1 MGTTKSSLNGTTRRP
16 ESRRKTAS
24 SSSST
29 GSRKV
34 HIATVKPEAN
44 GSSSSSSRE
53 PLKHSSRGGPGRIKL
68 SLFRKGSPRRR
79 GWNDA
84 PKEGGATSLPGG
96 APQQAP
102 TSEGSR
108 VSPRR
113 TSSPCAVPSA
123 GDSIDATANSCV
135 MPLLAQRPSSRE
147 RPGTGESGGSS
158 SRTSFKSGRV
168 SIRIIRQPST
178 YGELHEMVEK
188 QKLGGGVIRGLV
200 GLQNLG
206 NTCFM
211 NSALQCLFNCEAL
224 ADYFLGFDWKR
235 EINRG
240 NFLGHKGLMASAFG
254 SLANDMWR
262 SDKASLR
269 PVDFKAQVGESMPL
283 FAGYEQQDVQEF
295 LAFLLDAVHEDLNRV
310 PNADRKYVEAK
321 EAKEGEA
328 EEMVAMQAWKG
339 YLERNRS
346 IIVDLF
352 QGQLRSALQCGVCG
366 RRSVTFDPFMYLSVP
381 LPEDVNNGDGDG
393 ERRPRR
399 GPGGGSRGSGI
410 SLETCIRMFCEEE
423 VLDGDNA
430 WYCSN
435 CKKHQRATKK
445 LDLWKVPPVLIVH
458 LKRFAGSSKISSL
471 VTFPLE
477 GLDLSEVVKSP
488 QKESP
493 DYDLI
498 ATANHHGSVHGGH
511 YTATAKNRVSGDWN
525 LFNDERVEGLEANE
539 VQAASA
545 YVLFYTKMSTLEE
558 SVEDNDDVEGMQ
570 GQHRQGPDGVTKA
583 NATSTSSAVGG
594 GGGGGGRRN
603 RRSTSPAVIGEGC
616 SALSGA
622 GSEANPKSVSPKRS
636 VAVVR
641 RQSVSKP
648 HNWPHLHSDEF
659 EPSFQPAFQPPGSAG
674 LRLPASQV
682 MEACLPGDEPA
693 VSSATGANN
702 RNSSSGGSPSGNGM
716 LTRCMAEQGYGSP
729 LSHGNETG
737 VTLPQ
742 VHRDSQTRS
751 PGGGVADT
759 GAPGGLRQKHG
770 NLRGGGGGAGDGDTV
785 SVRPS

>member
-1 MGTTKSSLNGTTRRP
+1 
-16 ESRRKTAS
+16 
-24 SSSST
+24 
-29 GSRKV
+29 
-34 HIATVKPEAN
+34 
-44 GSSSSSSRE
+44 
-53 PLKHSSRGGPGRIKL
+53 
-68 SLFRKGSPRRR
+68 
-79 GWNDA
+79 
-84 PKEGGATSLPGG
+84 
-96 APQQAP
+96 
-102 TSEGSR
+102 
-108 VSPRR
+108 
-113 TSSPCAVPSA
+113 
-123 GDSIDATANSCV
+123 
-135 MPLLAQRPSSRE
+135 
-147 RPGTGESGGSS
+147 
-158 SRTSFKSGRV
+158 
-168 SIRIIRQPST
+168 
-178 YGELHEMVEK
+178 
-188 QKLGGGVIRGLV
+188 
-200 GLQNLG
+200 
-206 NTCFM
+206 
-211 NSALQCLFNCEAL
+211 
-224 ADYFLGFDWKR
+224 
-235 EINRG
+235 
-240 NFLGHKGLMASAFG
+240 MASAFG

-269 PVDFKAQVGESMPL
+269 PCDFKTQVGESMPL

-366 RRSVTFDPFMYLSVP
+366 HRSVTFDPFMYLTVP
-381 LPEDVNNGDGDG
+381 LPEDINSNNDDEG
-393 ERRPRR
+393 ERRPSRR
-399 GPGGGSRGSGI
+399 GAGGGSGGPPGF
-410 SLETCIRMFCEEE
+410 SLEACIRMFCEEE

-430 WYCSN
+430 WYCSK

-558 SVEDNDDVEGMQ
+558 SVEDNDDVEGME
-570 GQHRQGPDGVTKA
+570 GRQQQQQAPDGA
-583 NATSTSSAVGG
+583 AGSNATGTCSTAV
-594 GGGGGGRRN
+594 GGGRRN
-603 RRSTSPAVIGEGC
+603 RRSTSPAVMGEG
-616 SALSGA
+616 SSTSSGVGGEGNA
-622 GSEANPKSVSPKRS
+622 KPASPKRS

-648 HNWPHLHSDEF
+648 HNWPHLHADEF

-674 LRLPASQV
+674 LPLPASQV
-682 MEACLPGDEPA
+682 MEACLPGEEA
-693 VSSATGANN
+693 TVSSARANN
-702 RNSSSGGSPSGNGM
+702 QSSSGGSPPGNGM
-716 LTRCMAEQGYGSP
+716 LTRSMAEQGYGSP
-729 LSHGNETG
+729 LSGGNEKG
-737 VTLPQ
+737 VTLPD
-742 VHRDSQTRS
+742 VHA
-751 PGGGVADT
+751 GGGVADT
-759 GAPGGLRQKHG
+759 GAPGGSRKKHG
-770 NLRGGGGGAGDGDTV
+770 NLRGGGGGGSGAGDGDAV
-785 SVRPS
+785 SGRPS

>member
-1 MGTTKSSLNGTTRRP
+1 MGTTKSSLNGTTRRR
-16 ESRRKTAS
+16 ESGRKTAS
-24 SSSST
+24 SASST
-29 GSRKV
+29 ASSKV

-84 PKEGGATSLPGG
+84 AKGGGASSLPGG

-102 TSEGSR
+102 TSEGSG

-113 TSSPCAVPSA
+113 ASSRCAIPSA

-135 MPLLAQRPSSRE
+135 MPLPAQRPSSRE
-147 RPGTGESGGSS
+147 RPGTGESGRSS
-158 SRTSFKSGRV
+158 RRTSFTKCGRV

-178 YGELHEMVEK
+178 YGELHEMVVK

-254 SLANDMWR
+254 SLAIDVWR

-269 PVDFKAQVGESMPL
+269 PADFKTQVGESMPL

-381 LPEDVNNGDGDG
+381 LPEDMNKGDGDG

-399 GPGGGSRGSGI
+399 GPGGGSGGAGI
-410 SLETCIRMFCEEE
+410 SLESCIRMFCEEE
-423 VLDGDNA
+423 LLDGDNA
-430 WYCSN
+430 WYCSK

-545 YVLFYTKMSTLEE
+545 YVLFYRKMSTLEE
-558 SVEDNDDVEGMQ
+558 SIEDNDDVEGMQ
-570 GQHRQGPDGVTKA
+570 GQHQQGPDGMAKA
-583 NATSTSSAVGG
+583 NATSTSSVVG

-603 RRSTSPAVIGEGC
+603 RRSTSPAVMGEGS
-616 SALSGA
+616 SALSGV
-622 GSEANPKSVSPKRS
+622 GGKANPKPASPKRS

-648 HNWPHLHSDEF
+648 HNWPHLHADEF

-674 LRLPASQV
+674 LRLPGSHV
-682 MEACLPGDEPA
+682 MEACLPGGEPA

-702 RNSSSGGSPSGNGM
+702 RNSSSGGSPPGNGM
-716 LTRCMAEQGYGSP
+716 LIRSMAEQGYGSP
-729 LSHGNETG
+729 L
-737 VTLPQ
+737 TLPD
-742 VHRDSQTRS
+742 VHRDSPTRS
-751 PGGGVADT
+751 AGGGVTDT
-759 GAPGGLRQKHG
+759 GAPGGSRKKHG
-770 NLRGGGGGAGDGDTV
+770 NLRGGGGEAGDDDTV
-785 SVRPS
+785 SGRPS